1 MVRSNYK
8 STNRVI
14 LWLVSTSRCPKMFSS
29 LLKRS
34 QCQPHVEKGVIPDF
48 GKILKQLPYV
58 LLVYALTTDRS
69 SWLSLSHPLFPLPR
83 TFYLLFTWGIPTCG
97 SGLCL
102 WKPSVA
108 RLGLFCWVSWMTGT
122 SHTVVFLYVLSS
134 VTVANVA
141 IWNERDF
148 RSFFKRID
156 ESHETLLLKSLKPR
170 VVFEPNYNLE
180 IFQTEH
186 TVRYSVN
193 EIAAPGPLWV
203 SCMWMPVFTFGVL
216 YIGVWAHLESQP
228 VCDLCWFG
236 QLGIP

>member
-8 STNRVI
+8 STSRVI

-34 QCQPHVEKGVIPDF
+34 QWGPHLEKGVIPDF
-48 GKILKQLPYV
+48 GKILKQLLYV

-83 TFYLLFTWGIPTCG
+83 TFYLLFTWGIPTYR

-102 WKPSVA
+102 WKPSLA
-108 RLGLFCWVSWMTGT
+108 RQGLFCWVSWMTGT

-148 RSFFKRID
+148 RSFFQED
-156 ESHETLLLKSLKPR
+156 
-170 VVFEPNYNLE
+170 
-180 IFQTEH
+180 
-186 TVRYSVN
+186 
-193 EIAAPGPLWV
+193 
-203 SCMWMPVFTFGVL
+203 
-216 YIGVWAHLESQP
+216 
-228 VCDLCWFG
+228 
-236 QLGIP
+236 